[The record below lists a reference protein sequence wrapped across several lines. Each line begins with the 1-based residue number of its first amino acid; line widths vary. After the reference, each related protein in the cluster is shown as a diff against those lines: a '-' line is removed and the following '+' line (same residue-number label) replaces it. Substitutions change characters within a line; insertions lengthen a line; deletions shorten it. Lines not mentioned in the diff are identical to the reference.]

1 MIQLFNIPKYKID
14 TSDFSNLLHDKVVVD
29 FEKNFAN
36 YVGAKYSV
44 GVNSAT
50 SGIFLML
57 LNVGNKNVRV
67 PSIIPPVVPNA
78 VLHAGCNVE
87 FYDDIDWVG
96 DSYLLHETDNYK
108 IIDSAQKVEENQF
121 KKEANPND
129 LMIFSFYPTKPI
141 GSSDGGIIVSDD
153 YDKIEYIR
161 ELTMNGMTYAD
172 NNWERTQKSIGYK
185 MYLNSIQAY
194 ICNENFKKLEKK
206 NKKIGEIRD
215 LYNYSFNLKNTSNHL
230 YRIRVED
237 NKGFISDAKENGIV
251 CGIHYEA
258 AHLNPVFNSTNLK
271 LEKSEIESKTTVSIP
286 LHENLSKEDV
296 EKIINYAKNKIQ

>member
-1 MIQLFNIPKYKID
+1 MIQLFNIPTYKID
-14 TSDFSNLLHDKVVVD
+14 TSDFSNLLHDKIVGN
-29 FEKNFAN
+29 FEKEFAS

-57 LNVGNKNVRV
+57 LKASNRVIKV

-78 VLHAGCNVE
+78 VLHAGCDVE
-87 FYDDIDWVG
+87 FYDDVDWVG
-96 DSYLLHETDNYK
+96 NSYLLHETDGYK

-153 YDKIEYIR
+153 YDKIEALR
-161 ELTMNGMTYAD
+161 ELTMNGMSYAD
-172 NNWERTQKSIGYK
+172 NNWERVQKSIGYK
-185 MYLNSIQAY
+185 MYLNSLQAY
-194 ICNENFKKLEKK
+194 ICNENLKKLEAK
-206 NKKIGEIRD
+206 NKRIKEVREY
-215 LYNYSFNLKNTSNHL
+215 YNLELKLENTSNHL
-230 YRIRVED
+230 YRIRVND
-237 NKGFISDAKENGIV
+237 NKKFISNAKENGIV

-258 AHLNPVFNSTNLK
+258 AHLNPVFKSTNLK
-271 LEKSEIESKTTVSIP
+271 LVKSEDESKRTVSIP
-286 LHENLSKEDV
+286 LHENLTDEEIK
-296 EKIINYAKNKIQ
+296 KIIIYAKNQL

>member
-1 MIQLFNIPKYKID
+1 MIQLFNIPTYKID
-14 TSDFSNLLHDKVVVD
+14 TSNFSNLLQDRIVGD
-29 FEKNFAN
+29 FEKNFAD

-57 LNVGNKNVRV
+57 INVSNINVRV

-96 DSYLLHETDNYK
+96 NSYILHETDNYK
-108 IIDSAQKVEENQF
+108 IIDSAQKVEQNQF

-141 GSSDGGIIVSDD
+141 GSSDGGMIVSDD

-172 NNWERTQKSIGYK
+172 NNWERVQKSVGYK

-194 ICNENFKKLEKK
+194 ICNENFKKLDTK
-206 NKKIGEIRD
+206 NKKIEEIRE
-215 LYNYSFNLKNTSNHL
+215 LYNQSFNLENTSNHL

-237 NKGFISDAKENGIV
+237 NKSFISKAKENGIV

-258 AHLNPVFNSTNLK
+258 AHLNPIFNSTKK
-271 LEKSEIESKTTVSIP
+271 LEKSEIESKSTVSIP
-286 LHENLSKEDV
+286 LHENLYKEDI
-296 EKIINYAKNKIQ
+296 EKIINFVKNEI

>member
-1 MIQLFNIPKYKID
+1 MIQLFNIPQYKID
-14 TSDFSNLLHDKVVVD
+14 TSNFSNLLHDKVVVD
-29 FEKNFAN
+29 FEKKFAD

-57 LNVGNKNVRV
+57 LNVSNKNVRV

-96 DSYLLHETDNYK
+96 NSYLLHETDKYK
-108 IIDSAQKVEENQF
+108 IIDSAQKVEQNQF

-172 NNWERTQKSIGYK
+172 NNWERVQKSIGYK

-194 ICNENFKKLEKK
+194 ICNENFKKLEIK
-206 NKKIGEIRD
+206 NKKIQEIRD
-215 LYNYSFNLKNTSNHL
+215 LYNNSFNLKNTSNHL

-237 NKGFISDAKENGIV
+237 NKRFISDAKENGIV

-271 LEKSEIESKTTVSIP
+271 LEKSEIEAKRTVSIP

-296 EKIINYAKNKIQ
+296 DKIINYAKNKIQ